1 MLTAT
6 MMCSPASRMDV
17 LSEGEIQ
24 ELLQQSQLVRIYNQ
38 EMDRESAFEL
48 LNKRMQ
54 EQSKD
59 DADAGEKNTG
69 KKTKEE
75 AGTFE
80 KLLKSPVVRSMGV
93 AVAGMVTRSLLG
105 SLGLKTRSGTTRRK

>member
-59 DADAGEKNTG
+59 DNTDERNTG

-105 SLGLKTRSGTTRRK
+105 SLGLKTRSHTARRK